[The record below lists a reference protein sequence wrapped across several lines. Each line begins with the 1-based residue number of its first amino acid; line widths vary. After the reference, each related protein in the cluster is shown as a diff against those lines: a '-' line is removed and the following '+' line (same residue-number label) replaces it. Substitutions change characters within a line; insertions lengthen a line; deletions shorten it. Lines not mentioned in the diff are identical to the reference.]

1 MFEVKKHLIKVQG
14 NRLYLPVAARL
25 VWFRQEHPDW
35 GIETRP
41 VVIDMEKQYA
51 IFEAKVYNADG
62 KLMAQGTKMENVR
75 GFPDFIEKAETGSIG
90 RALAVC
96 GFGTQFAPDLDEV
109 PSGRVVDAPQ
119 PNRSPSSRP
128 DNGRDH
134 DYGYRNGNGN
144 GNGDG
149 SGNGN
154 GNGRG
159 GAPAL
164 NGNAR
169 PGISDGRGPDRQPVR
184 PVMNGV
190 NDRAGSNGSEE
201 RRDEQKPE
209 PVGSSETAAA
219 QGEKQ
224 PAGANLECS
233 ICSRSLTKG
242 QELLSIRK
250 FGVALC
256 PECQKERR
264 AVEAAA

>member
-119 PNRSPSSRP
+119 PNRFQGNQNSA
-128 DNGRDH
+128 GRDH
-134 DYGYRNGNGN
+134 DNHNGNGYRNG
-144 GNGDG
+144 D
-149 SGNGN
+149 

-159 GAPAL
+159 G
-164 NGNAR
+164 G
-169 PGISDGRGPDRQPVR
+169 G
-184 PVMNGV
+184 
-190 NDRAGSNGSEE
+190 
-201 RRDEQKPE
+201 
-209 PVGSSETAAA
+209 GSSMGSRPSMSDARVPENQTPRPSANGTGDRSGGAVLEGRHEEQAPDANTPRESAATLGDKQAAA
-219 QGEKQ
+219 
-224 PAGANLECS
+224 LECS
-233 ICSRSLTKG
+233 LCKRSLTKG
-242 QELLSIRK
+242 QELLSVRK

-264 AVEAAA
+264 AVETAA

>member
-62 KLMAQGTKMENVR
+62 KLMAQVTKMENAR
-75 GFPDFIEKAETGSIG
+75 GFPDFIEKSETGSIG

-119 PNRSPSSRP
+119 PNRSLGSQ
-128 DNGRDH
+128 NGLGRDQGS
-134 DYGYRNGNGN
+134 GYRNGDSGTVGHSGGGGSFGSRPNSNEPRGQEN
-144 GNGDG
+144 QPTRTPAHGIGDRP
-149 SGNGN
+149 N
-154 GNGRG
+154 
-159 GAPAL
+159 
-164 NGNAR
+164 NA
-169 PGISDGRGPDRQPVR
+169 GVDGHQ
-184 PVMNGV
+184 
-190 NDRAGSNGSEE
+190 EE
-201 RRDEQKPE
+201 LTEE
-209 PVGSSETAAA
+209 AAA
-219 QGEKQ
+219 QRESFSAAANPGEKQ
-224 PAGANLECS
+224 PGGSSLECS

-242 QELLSIRK
+242 QELLSVRK

>member
-51 IFEAKVYNADG
+51 IFEAKVYNAEG

-119 PNRSPSSRP
+119 PNRSQGNQHSA
-128 DNGRDH
+128 GRDH
-134 DYGYRNGNGN
+134 DNGYRNG
-144 GNGDG
+144 D
-149 SGNGN
+149 
-154 GNGRG
+154 GNGRSGAG
-159 GAPAL
+159 GSL
-164 NGNAR
+164 GSR
-169 PGISDGRGPDRQPVR
+169 PNMSDGRAVDSQQPR
-184 PVMNGV
+184 PAMNGTGE
-190 NDRAGSNGSEE
+190 RSGGAAFEGRREE
-201 RRDEQKPE
+201 QAPDANAPRDPAVAQTEKQ
-209 PVGSSETAAA
+209 VGSST
-219 QGEKQ
+219 
-224 PAGANLECS
+224 LECS
-233 ICSRSLTKG
+233 LCNRSLTKG
-242 QELLSIRK
+242 QELLSVRK

-264 AVEAAA
+264 AVEVAA